1 MILPPYTLISRIV
14 PVSFLRTR
22 VIISVVCL
30 SEDFPLRATEFINI
44 QKPVIR
50 MFQLK
55 WIWHNL
61 LGDRV
66 RYILAL
72 CLSVVGSA
80 LTIINPYIGQ
90 RIVDT
95 FIAGDDAMQNLTN
108 ERMLLISL
116 CLGMIGFS
124 LLRTGLSYFTTMLYE
139 RASQN
144 MLYRVRIYLYNK
156 IQGQDMQYY
165 DRNRTGDLMTRM
177 TGDLEMVRHSLAWI
191 IKTIVESLTVFAAA
205 VVYFFYIDAEL
216 TWWLLILSPPIFFV
230 AFIFAR
236 RVRPM
241 YIDLRERLSQLNTTT
256 QENIAGNRVV
266 KAFAREEYEVQ
277 KFNEKNVNYAKANK
291 AAAMVWLDYFPYLET
306 FAQGFNVILMIA
318 GGLFIMN
325 GRITFGEFSAF
336 SALIWGLSN
345 PMRNIG
351 IVIND
356 IQRFFAS
363 LTKIMEVYYA
373 HPGIVNEH
381 KPVVKRRYRGRIQ
394 FDRVSFK
401 YDNVTVLEDI
411 NFSIEPGET
420 LAIMG
425 ATGSGKTT
433 LINLIP
439 RFYDVAEGRVL
450 VDGIDVR
457 KLELDELRGNIGVA
471 TQDVLLFSDTIDGNI
486 AYGNPELPEEDVTKF
501 AQLAA
506 ADGFIRK
513 MPEGYDTIVGERGV
527 GLSGGQK
534 QRIALAR
541 AMAVQPPILI
551 LDDTTSAVDLET
563 EEHIQKSLRELDYDC
578 TKIIIAQRVSTTA
591 QADRILIL
599 DNGRVIEEGT
609 HAELVARRG
618 YYYEVFM
625 LQNEGIGRQVTAH
638 GQE

>member
-1 MILPPYTLISRIV
+1 
-14 PVSFLRTR
+14 
-22 VIISVVCL
+22 
-30 SEDFPLRATEFINI
+30 
-44 QKPVIR
+44 

-55 WIWHNL
+55 WLWHNL
-61 LGDRV
+61 KGDRA
-66 RYILAL
+66 RYVCALILSIA
-72 CLSVVGSA
+72 GSS

-95 FIAGDDAMQNLTN
+95 FITGDDAAQKLTD
-108 ERMLLISL
+108 ERALLIAL

-124 LLRTGLSYFTTMLYE
+124 LLRTGLAYFTTLMYE

-144 MLYRVRIYLYNK
+144 MLFRVRIYLYNK

-165 DRNRTGDLMTRM
+165 DHNRTGDLMTKM
-177 TGDLEMVRHSLAWI
+177 TGDLEMMRHTMAWI
-191 IKTIVESLTVFAAA
+191 FKTIIESLTVFAAA
-205 VVYFFYIDAEL
+205 VIYFFYIDAAL
-216 TWWLLILSPPIFFV
+216 TWWLLILSPPIFIV
-230 AFIFAR
+230 AFVFAR

-241 YIDLRERLSQLNTTT
+241 YADLRERLSQLNTVT

-277 KFNEKNVNYAKANK
+277 KFAERNVNYSKANK
-291 AAAMVWLDYFPYLET
+291 AAAMVWLDYFPFLET
-306 FAQGFNVILMIA
+306 FAQAFNVILMLA
-318 GGLFIMN
+318 GGLFVMN

-345 PMRNIG
+345 PMRSIG
-351 IVIND
+351 IIIND

-363 LTKIMEVYYA
+363 LAKIVEVYYA
-373 HPGIVNEH
+373 QPKIVNEH
-381 KPVVKRRYRGRIQ
+381 KEVVKRRYQGRIQ
-394 FDRVSFK
+394 FDQVSFK
-401 YDNVTVLEDI
+401 YDNLTVLENI
-411 NFSIEPGET
+411 NFTVEPGET
-420 LAIMG
+420 IAIMG

-439 RFYDVAEGRVL
+439 RFYDVAKGRVL
-450 VDGIDVR
+450 VDGTDVR
-457 KLELDELRGNIGVA
+457 KLELGELRGNIGVA

-486 AYGNPELPEEDVTKF
+486 AYGDPDMSEEDVVKY
-501 AQLAA
+501 AKLAA
-506 ADGFIRK
+506 AGDFISK
-513 MPEGYDTIVGERGV
+513 MPEGYNTIVGERGV

-563 EEHIQKSLRELDYDC
+563 EEHIQRSLKELDYSC

-599 DNGRVIEEGT
+599 ESGHVIEEGT
-609 HAELVARRG
+609 HAELLAKRG

-625 LQNEGIGRQVTAH
+625 LQNEGIGRQATTN
-638 GQE
+638 G

>member
-1 MILPPYTLISRIV
+1 
-14 PVSFLRTR
+14 
-22 VIISVVCL
+22 
-30 SEDFPLRATEFINI
+30 
-44 QKPVIR
+44 

-55 WIWHNL
+55 WLWHNL
-61 LGDRV
+61 RGDRV
-66 RYILAL
+66 RYICAL
-72 CLSVVGSA
+72 ILSVVGCS

-95 FIAGDDAMQNLTN
+95 FITGDDAAHHLTSQ
-108 ERMLLISL
+108 RSLLITL

-124 LLRTGLSYFTTMLYE
+124 LLRTGLAYFTTLMYE

-156 IQGQDMQYY
+156 IQGQDMHYY
-165 DRNRTGDLMTRM
+165 DRNRTGDLMTKM
-177 TGDLEMVRHSLAWI
+177 TGDLEMVRHTMAWI
-191 IKTIVESLTVFAAA
+191 FKTIIESLTVFLAA

-216 TWWLLILSPPIFFV
+216 TWWLLILSPPIFIV

-241 YIDLRERLSQLNTTT
+241 YGDLREKLSQLNTIT

-266 KAFAREEYEVQ
+266 KAFAREDYEVQ
-277 KFNEKNVNYAKANK
+277 KFTERNVNYSKANK

-306 FAQGFNVILMIA
+306 FAQAFNVILMIA
-318 GGLFIMN
+318 GGMLVMD

-345 PMRNIG
+345 PMRSIG
-351 IVIND
+351 IIIND

-363 LTKIMEVYYA
+363 LTKIVDIYYA
-373 HPGIVNEH
+373 EPRIVNEH
-381 KPVVKRRYRGRIQ
+381 KMEVKRRYKGSIQ
-394 FDRVSFK
+394 FDNVSFK
-401 YDNVTVLEDI
+401 YDNVTVLDNI
-411 NFSIEPGET
+411 SFAVTPGET
-420 LAIMG
+420 IAIMG

-439 RFYDVAEGRVL
+439 RFYDVTKGRVL
-450 VDGIDVR
+450 VDGKDVR
-457 KLELDELRGNIGVA
+457 ELELDELRGNIGVA

-486 AYGNPELPEEDVTKF
+486 AYGDPDMPEDDVVDF
-501 AQLAA
+501 AKLAA
-506 ADGFIRK
+506 ADDFIRK
-513 MPEGYDTIVGERGV
+513 MPEGYNTIVGERGV

-551 LDDTTSAVDLET
+551 LDDTTSAVDNET
-563 EEHIQKSLRELDYDC
+563 EEHIQRSLRELDFDC

-591 QADRILIL
+591 EADRILIL
-599 DNGRVIEEGT
+599 DNGRIIEEGT
-609 HAELVARRG
+609 HSELVAKRG
-618 YYYEVFM
+618 YYYEVFK
-625 LQNEGIGRQVTAH
+625 LQNEGIGRQAITH
-638 GQE
+638 G